1 MSATYAV
8 NVRVNMTIE
17 YRDRQEPADV
27 KEDAE
32 AMLSRFDETIIG
44 AHGWV
49 CEVLSVSRP
58 SLIEDTEGGTT

>member
-1 MSATYAV
+1 MSATYDV
-8 NVRVNMTIE
+8 NVRVNMSIE
-17 YRDRQEPADV
+17 YRDRQKAADV

-32 AMLSRFDETIIG
+32 AMLSRFDESITG

-58 SLIEDTEGGTT
+58 SLFEVTGGGTT